1 MSNINLEELV
11 SAYIALRNERASLK
25 DEYDQKDNSLKL
37 DMEKIEMAMLDLCN
51 TVNANS
57 IKTSHGTVIRKLNER
72 FYCQDWDNFY
82 KFVLENEAP
91 QLLERRIAQGNFKQ
105 YLSDNEAD
113 GLPPGVSVMRE
124 YGVVVRKSSS
134 SDQ

>member
-37 DMEKIEMAMLDLCN
+37 DMEKIERAMLDLCN

-91 QLLERRIAQGNFKQ
+91 QLLERRIAQGNIKQ

>member
-1 MSNINLEELV
+1 MSDINLEELV
-11 SAYIALRNERASLK
+11 SAYISLRNERASLK
-25 DEYDQKDNSLKL
+25 DEYEQKDNALKI
-37 DMEKIEMAMLDLCN
+37 DMEKLEVAMLGVCN
-51 TVNANS
+51 TVNADS
-57 IKTSHGTVIRKLNER
+57 IKTTHGTVIRKLNER

-124 YGVVVRKSSS
+124 YGVVVRRSSS

>member
-1 MSNINLEELV
+1 MSDINLEELV
-11 SAYIALRNERASLK
+11 SAYISLRNERASLK
-25 DEYDQKDNSLKL
+25 DEYEQKDNALKT
-37 DMEKIEMAMLDLCN
+37 DMEKLEVVMLGVCN
-51 TVNANS
+51 TVNADS
-57 IKTSHGTVIRKLNER
+57 IKTTYGTVIRKLNER

-82 KFVLENEAP
+82 KFVLENEVP

>member
-1 MSNINLEELV
+1 MSDINLEELV
-11 SAYIALRNERASLK
+11 SAYISLRNERASLK
-25 DEYDQKDNSLKL
+25 DEYEQKDNALKT
-37 DMEKIEMAMLDLCN
+37 DMEKLEVAMLGVCN
-51 TVNANS
+51 TVNADS
-57 IKTSHGTVIRKLNER
+57 IKTTHGTVIRKLNER

>member
-1 MSNINLEELV
+1 MSDVNLEELV

-25 DEYDQKDNSLKL
+25 DEYDQKDNALKT
-37 DMEKIEMAMLDLCN
+37 DMEKLEVAMLDVCN

-57 IKTSHGTVIRKLNER
+57 IKTTHGTVIRKLNER

>member
-1 MSNINLEELV
+1 MSDINLEELV
-11 SAYIALRNERASLK
+11 SAYISLRNERASLK
-25 DEYDQKDNSLKL
+25 DEYEQKDNALKT
-37 DMEKIEMAMLDLCN
+37 DMEKLEVAMLGVCN
-51 TVNANS
+51 TVNADS
-57 IKTSHGTVIRKLNER
+57 IKTTHGTVIRKLNER

-82 KFVLENEAP
+82 KFVLENEVP

>member
-82 KFVLENEAP
+82 KFVLDNEAV
-91 QLLERRIAQGNFKQ
+91 QLLERRIHQGNFKEFMK
-105 YLSDNEAD
+105 DHEGD
-113 GLPPGVSVMRE
+113 GLPPGVNVMRE
-124 YGVVVRKSSS
+124 YGVSVRKISK
-134 SDQ
+134 

>member
-11 SAYIALRNERASLK
+11 SAYITLRNERASLK
-25 DEYDQKDNSLKL
+25 EEYEQKDNALKT
-37 DMEKIEMAMLDLCN
+37 DMDKLEVAMLDVCN
-51 TVNANS
+51 TVNADS

-82 KFVLENEAP
+82 KFVLENEVP
-91 QLLERRIAQGNFKQ
+91 NLLERRIAQGNFKQ